1 MRARNGAAES
11 QVPADHVQ
19 ALQSAMSLLD
29 GEQVEHRLGRWCP
42 APSSIQDRNGRGISG
57 VLCRTLSRVS
67 WLGDDVG
74 VSIHHLDRIEQV
86 SFTTEDVETSP
97 RFTTSPPSRFMAVS
111 KDIRVLVLG
120 SKKRL
125 PRILPRSKGRCTSPR
140 ATGSNREASSRMS
153 MISSLLRSS
162 IVMRLCIPVHRFL
175 HSKRPDLNIREGFMG
190 VAARVPSMSSVD
202 ALAEMVEQAAHRRR
216 RSLESATMSVLT
228 IQLLGALWLLQPT
241 VGSLLEG
248 QQRPLGPETVGGAI
262 LALLFAL
269 ILLDLVD
276 DAPRTRTRVAALATI
291 GALRSP

>member
-1 MRARNGAAES
+1 
-11 QVPADHVQ
+11 
-19 ALQSAMSLLD
+19 MS
-29 GEQVEHRLGRWCP
+29 R
-42 APSSIQDRNGRGISG
+42 
-57 VLCRTLSRVS
+57 
-67 WLGDDVG
+67 
-74 VSIHHLDRIEQV
+74 
-86 SFTTEDVETSP
+86 
-97 RFTTSPPSRFMAVS
+97 
-111 KDIRVLVLG
+111 
-120 SKKRL
+120 
-125 PRILPRSKGRCTSPR
+125 
-140 ATGSNREASSRMS
+140 
-153 MISSLLRSS
+153 ISSLLRSS

-175 HSKRPDLNIREGFMG
+175 HSKRPDLNIRCEGFMG

-216 RSLESATMSVLT
+216 RSLESATMSVLM

-291 GALRSP
+291 GAPAFAVIAIAAYQPDLAGAVAFADVHLRRWDRISSLGAHAQRTVGRHAVPFIHGDPRGHPLSITDTRLGTGGCSTHRRWGRDGSRTGAVRGGLVPVG